1 MSVHIVSKQTQK
13 NWWIDLTLFSSAL
26 MAALS
31 GIYFLFLPSN
41 GYQGGRNPLY
51 NVQFIFD
58 RQTWDD
64 LHTWGG
70 VAMVVVAVI
79 HLVVHWSWVVSM
91 ARRSWNEING
101 RCAWMNWRGR
111 MNLILNTVVAASFLL
126 TAASGVYFLFV
137 PGGRWAAD
145 PMLLFTRSTWDL
157 IHTWA
162 GVVLISAAVLHFAIH
177 WKWVTKVTNKMVAVL
192 KPARAAGQPTTPVYS
207 DR

>member
-70 VAMVVVAVI
+70 LAMIVVASI
-79 HLVVHWSWVVSM
+79 HLVIHWKWVVSM
-91 ARRSWNEING
+91 ARRSWYE
-101 RCAWMNWRGR
+101 
-111 MNLILNTVVAASFLL
+111 LPTQKP
-126 TAASGVYFLFV
+126 ASGDNPVHDKIRVFLSFSTDIL
-137 PGGRWAAD
+137 AISC
-145 PMLLFTRSTWDL
+145 LLR
-157 IHTWA
+157 
-162 GVVLISAAVLHFAIH
+162 
-177 WKWVTKVTNKMVAVL
+177 
-192 KPARAAGQPTTPVYS
+192 
-207 DR
+207 